1 MTGIVP
7 AGPQPEESD
16 YSICAEHLAEDV
28 VQIARPCG
36 HMFHAVC
43 LLAWLQG
50 TGRRNRTCPN
60 CRCELYAATAPAPS
74 TSYARTREGI
84 MGRRIQ
90 AQREPFRRAERVE
103 ENDLRRTQPA
113 LGRQT
118 AATRTSAHAGPVNF
132 ESRPNRSTDTQESIR
147 GWLRRTQA
155 EMRQMPP
162 ADRELIRRLR
172 QTAQEREQEREDE
185 EARTA
190 LDRIPPGA
198 DRMLFRSVGTPTW
211 RSSMEEALEDGD
223 PERPTENRRNTM
235 QRMSQMVAD
244 GEAPEIEELI
254 RRQPAYHAL
263 GGRPTA
269 SSADQMSAS
278 GRAEARA
285 SLQSTHDLAVAE
297 MRQLEAARLQD
308 GLLHDSAEAVAL
320 ERNLAD
326 LNRVRR
332 DSIQQLQQ
340 FDRRAAE
347 EDRSSDDPIPS
358 TRTRRR
364 QRSSSDDSSP
374 SIRTRRRQRMAA
386 RRAAGEDS
394 SSDDSSPSIRTRRRR
409 RMSARQAAGEDSSSD
424 ASSDVPSIRMTSI
437 EALANLRAAEEARSS
452 HNSNL
457 SSRLAGAAADLDLSR
472 ARTARIEQDIQT
484 LLDGAS
490 RGHTSQTPES
500 SATNN
505 IPPQPTQSA
514 ARGPII
520 GRTIYPDPPRNTTEP
535 IAPTRDIAPSRLARA
550 RRVALLA
557 GRGDDVPEEEIAE
570 YYGFPGLTQLH
581 DEATFTRMS
590 NLARLRVRA
599 QAAAELATVDMM
611 NEQDDEI
618 RNLFWPG
625 RQANDNN

>member
-113 LGRQT
+113 FGRQT

-172 QTAQEREQEREDE
+172 QTAQEREQEREDD
-185 EARTA
+185 EARAA
-190 LDRIPPGA
+190 LDRLPPDS
-198 DRMLFRSVGTPTW
+198 DRVLFQSVGTPNAPW

-223 PERPTENRRNTM
+223 LERSTENRRNTM

-244 GEAPEIEELI
+244 GEAPEVEELI
-254 RRQPAYHAL
+254 RRHPAYHAL
-263 GGRPTA
+263 GGEPVA
-269 SSADQMSAS
+269 SSADETTAS
-278 GRAEARA
+278 GRAEERAR
-285 SLQSTHDLAVAE
+285 LQSTHDLAVAE
-297 MRQLEAARLQD
+297 MRQLEAARLQN
-308 GLLHDSAEAVAL
+308 GLLHDSAEAAAL

-326 LNRVRR
+326 LNRIRR
-332 DSIQQLQQ
+332 DSRQQLQQ
-340 FDRRAAE
+340 LDRRAAE
-347 EDRSSDDPIPS
+347 EDRSSDDSI
-358 TRTRRR
+358 
-364 QRSSSDDSSP
+364 P
-374 SIRTRRRQRMAA
+374 SIRERRRQRMAA

-394 SSDDSSPSIRTRRRR
+394 SSD
-409 RMSARQAAGEDSSSD
+409 
-424 ASSDVPSIRMTSI
+424 VPSIRMTRTLP
-437 EALANLRAAEEARSS
+437 AMANIRAAEETSS
-452 HNSNL
+452 SND
-457 SSRLAGAAADLDLSR
+457 SNPSNRVAGAAATLGLSR
-472 ARTARIEQDIQT
+472 VRAARIEEDIQA

-514 ARGPII
+514 ARGPSI
-520 GRTIYPDPPRNTTEP
+520 RRAAPRNATEATP
-535 IAPTRDIAPSRLARA
+535 TAPGIAPSRL
-550 RRVALLA
+550 RRVRCAAYLA
-557 GRGDDVPEEEIAE
+557 GRNDGLPEEGVAE
-570 YYGFPGLTQLH
+570 YYRFPGLAQLH
-581 DEATFTRMS
+581 DEAAFTNMSSLERM
-590 NLARLRVRA
+590 RVRA
-599 QAAAELATVDMM
+599 QAAAELAAVDMM
-611 NEQDDEI
+611 NDRDEVIRDLFLQRHDD
-618 RNLFWPG
+618 F
-625 RQANDNN
+625 